1 MSIIRITLHQAEA
14 FFWAARLGSFHAAA
28 RHLNLSQ
35 PAISSRI
42 REFESTLNV
51 QLFERQNQRIHL
63 TELGRHALIHAE
75 RLLAA
80 GQDLERLGVD
90 DTLSGVLRFGADES
104 SALAGLTDILA
115 LLRARHPRLLIEV
128 SIDLGVVLRDRV
140 NRRELDVAM
149 HTSHGDKRPAHVV
162 EQVLGWVEF
171 QWLAATTARAFA
183 DVLIP
188 ADAIGRSIVTNSA
201 PSMLNALV
209 HDWFRSAGYEFTT
222 HTSCNSLSLM
232 MRLVEAGEAI
242 AVLPVTAVREQ
253 ILANR
258 MRVLVANPPLP
269 VVPFSLSYVSDTRRE
284 GIAAVAETVRN
295 VLDAAGYFS
304 RAPSNDG
311 RRDADAPKATPV
323 EATPAGA
330 TRR

>member
-1 MSIIRITLHQAEA
+1 MSIIKITLQQAEA
-14 FFWAARLGSFHAAA
+14 FFWAARLGGFHAAA
-28 RHLNLSQ
+28 RHLNLTQ

-42 REFESTLNV
+42 RELEATLNV
-51 QLFERQNQRIHL
+51 RLFERQNQRIQL
-63 TELGRHALIHAE
+63 TEIGRHALIHAE

-90 DTLSGVLRFGADES
+90 GALSGVLRFGADES

-115 LLRARHPRLLIEV
+115 LLRARHPQLLIEV

-171 QWLAATTARAFA
+171 QWLAGASSSCPGPGIVPSQAMRQ
-183 DVLIP
+183 
-188 ADAIGRSIVTNSA
+188 SIVTNSA

-209 HDWFRSAGYEFTT
+209 HNWFKSAGYEFTT

-242 AVLPVTAVREQ
+242 AVLPVTAARDQLE
-253 ILANR
+253 AKT
-258 MRVLVANPPLP
+258 MRLLRAEPPLP
-269 VVPFSLSYVSDTRRE
+269 MVPFSLSYVSDTRRE
-284 GIAAVAETVRN
+284 GIAAVTDTVRT
-295 VLDAAGYFS
+295 VLARAGYFAQTAS
-304 RAPSNDG
+304 
-311 RRDADAPKATPV
+311 ADS
-323 EATPAGA
+323 GH
-330 TRR
+330 